1 MTQDQLTQVLDKL
14 RDDENYYGD
23 FGKQFLSNSDIRSL
37 LNDPLGFKKPI
48 IGNPNLIQGAYF
60 HTLVLEPGKLHR
72 YKLIDVKS
80 RNNNTYKELSDGEMC
95 LLQHEAD
102 MLNFLSDRLM
112 ANSTARD
119 LIRDVDVE
127 YEVPGVLQ
135 LENEW
140 WKLKADIKNNT
151 QGLVCDLKTTSN
163 LDKFR
168 YSANEYNYDSQA
180 YIYSSYFNLDFIFVV
195 VEKPTGKIGIFDCSP
210 QFLERGKNK
219 VQEAVQQYNL
229 FFKNKLFNPDEYF
242 VSLTL

>member
-1 MTQDQLTQVLDKL
+1 MTQEQLTQVLDKL
-14 RDDENYYGD
+14 RDDEHYYGE
-23 FGKQFLSNSDIRSL
+23 FGRQFLSNSDIRSL

-48 IGNPNLIQGAYF
+48 SNNPNLIQGAYF

-80 RNNNTYKELSDGEMC
+80 RNNNAYKELSDGEMC

-102 MLNFLSDRLM
+102 MLQFLSDRVM

-151 QGLVCDLKTTSN
+151 QGLVVDLKTTSN

-180 YIYSSYFNLDFIFVV
+180 YIYSKLFGYEFVFIVID
-195 VEKPTGKIGIFDCSP
+195 KTTHQLGIFDCSP
-210 QFLERGKNK
+210 EFYERGKDK
-219 VQEAVQQYNL
+219 VQRAAEQY
-229 FFKNKLFNPDEYF
+229 KLFYKSEDFDPQQFFINQ
-242 VSLTL
+242 TL

>member
-80 RNNNTYKELSDGEMC
+80 RNNNTYKELSEGEMC

-112 ANSTARD
+112 ANITDRD

-127 YEVPGVLQ
+127 
-135 LENEW
+135 
-140 WKLKADIKNNT
+140 
-151 QGLVCDLKTTSN
+151 
-163 LDKFR
+163 
-168 YSANEYNYDSQA
+168 
-180 YIYSSYFNLDFIFVV
+180 
-195 VEKPTGKIGIFDCSP
+195 
-210 QFLERGKNK
+210 
-219 VQEAVQQYNL
+219 
-229 FFKNKLFNPDEYF
+229 
-242 VSLTL
+242 